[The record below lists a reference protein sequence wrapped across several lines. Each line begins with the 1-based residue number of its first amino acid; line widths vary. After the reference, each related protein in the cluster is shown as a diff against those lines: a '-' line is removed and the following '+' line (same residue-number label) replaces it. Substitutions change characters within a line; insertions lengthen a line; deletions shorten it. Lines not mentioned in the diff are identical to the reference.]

1 MHDQK
6 NDLYLKMGNEK
17 VFRNVV
23 NGVGVVHY
31 KKESDLVNSW
41 FFFQGFRWLRP
52 FRNYKV
58 QTTLYLP
65 GDDVV
70 GGK

>member
-31 KKESDLVNSW
+31 
-41 FFFQGFRWLRP
+41 
-52 FRNYKV
+52 
-58 QTTLYLP
+58 
-65 GDDVV
+65 
-70 GGK
+70 